1 MMIKEK
7 QGYRIMKVETDKSFK
22 NILKTRKKIK
32 WICISLF
39 ACLLS
44 LSACAADTVRS
55 VSGTDTAM
63 GTIISWQIYR
73 TQQGKTI
80 NFSKKSEEKS
90 ISGGIQDVIDN
101 LEQQELSWRLDTSEA
116 YHINARAGNENG
128 AEMSDDMRELIE
140 LCLDVSEK
148 SDGAFDI
155 TIRDVADLWDID
167 AWADGEKSGEYRV
180 PSDEEIKEALYY
192 TGYDGISVEG
202 NHIYLPE
209 NMKIDLGAVGKGAAL
224 DSIREYLEN
233 EDNKDTVTAA
243 VISIGGSILTYGT
256 KPDNTKWRVG
266 IVNPIDTSTNLG
278 VLSLEGG
285 YCVSTSGDYER
296 YVETDGIRYHHII
309 DPATGYPADSGV
321 HSVTIV
327 SENGALSDA
336 LSTACFVLG
345 VEKGLELAEYY
356 QTEALFVDSEGNI
369 TMTDGMK
376 NIFIQ

>member
-1 MMIKEK
+1 
-7 QGYRIMKVETDKSFK
+7 MKVKAYK
-22 NILKTRKKIK
+22 NIKL
-32 WICISLF
+32 ICILF
-39 ACLLS
+39 VCLLS
-44 LSACAADTVRS
+44 LSACSADNVQT

-73 TQQGKTI
+73 TQKGSSI
-80 NFSKKSEEKS
+80 NFYKNSVDSS
-90 ISGGIQDVIDN
+90 VSAGMMDIIDN
-101 LEQQELSWRLDTSEA
+101 LEKQELSWRIDTSETC
-116 YHINARAGNENG
+116 YINAQAGNENG
-128 AEMSDDMRELIE
+128 AEMSGDMRELIE

-167 AWADGEKSGEYRV
+167 AWADGERSGEYQV
-180 PSDEEIKEALYY
+180 PSDEEIKDALYY
-192 TGYDGISVEG
+192 TGYDKISVEG
-202 NHIYLPE
+202 NQIYLPE

-224 DSIREYLEN
+224 DSIREYLDN
-233 EDNKDTVTAA
+233 EDNKETVTAA
-243 VISIGGSILTYGT
+243 VISLGGSILTYGT

-266 IVNPIDTSTNLG
+266 IVNPIDTSANLG
-278 VLSLEGG
+278 VLSLDGG

-296 YVETDGIRYHHII
+296 YVEADGIRYHHII
-309 DPATGYPADSGV
+309 DPSTGYPADSGV

-327 SENGALSDA
+327 SQNGALSDA

-356 QTEALFVDSEGNI
+356 QTEALFVDNDGNI

-376 NIFIQ
+376 NIFVW